1 LTSLTFSYEFV
12 DLKFD
17 EDPRRNVDDLNVF
30 INQTEGLVRRII
42 KFAKKE
48 SLFQTLPQE
57 DQIALLKGS
66 VFSIILLRSVIHYD
80 PNSDSLRQAA
90 INFKMEKLK
99 SILGADPATWAKHIH
114 FLKSFHVELGVD
126 KQIILLVMMLV
137 LFSPDHPGV
146 KNRIA
151 VAGCQERYMILMKNY
166 IESIRSFGEAIY
178 LFPKVLGKIG
188 ELRCL
193 TEAHAKLLATTIT
206 KSPLEPLMVEIFD
219 MKTMA
224 HQ

>member
-1 LTSLTFSYEFV
+1 MFSYDFV
-12 DLKFD
+12 DLKFE
-17 EDPRRNVDDLNVF
+17 EDPRRNVTELNTF
-30 INQTEGLVRRII
+30 INQTEALVKRII
-42 KFAKKE
+42 KFAKKDP
-48 SLFQTLPQE
+48 LFQTLPQE

-90 INFKMEKLK
+90 INYKMERLK
-99 SILGADPATWAKHIH
+99 HILKADAETWAQHID
-114 FLKSFHVELGVD
+114 FLKSFHLELGLD
-126 KQIILLVMMLV
+126 KQSILLIMMLV

-146 KNRIA
+146 KNRVA
-151 VAGCQERYMILMKNY
+151 VASCQERYMILIKNY

-188 ELRCL
+188 ELRSL
-193 TEAHAKLLATTIT
+193 TEVHAKLLATTLT

-224 HQ
+224 HP